1 MDKYLHPFSGTMKRM
16 KNTFF
21 FTLSEL
27 LSALGE
33 VVEGSFPY
41 PVWVVAE
48 IGDLRFD
55 QAGHCYL
62 ELVEKKGDELSARMR
77 GIIWSSL
84 YPTLSSA
91 FLSLT
96 GQSLAKGMEVLLLV
110 RVRFHPVYGLSLD
123 VRNIDPQYSLGA
135 MMRHKREALLRLEQE
150 GLIDQNRNLPFPL
163 IPQRLAVL
171 SSPYAAGFE
180 DFIAH
185 LRENPY
191 GFCFLVELF
200 PAFVQGE
207 SVETSFLAVLEEVRK
222 KVENFDVLVILRG
235 GGAQSDL
242 HWFDSYT
249 LGRAIATFPL
259 PVLVG
264 IGHRRDETVLD
275 RVAHRSLKTPTAVAD
290 FLVERMKELDEY
302 LLEIT
307 RSLAQSA
314 ESLLKD
320 QKEKFF
326 GLSVSLERSVK
337 DFLQREREELTHIHW
352 QLKTQT
358 MNVLHEASHPPKETW
373 QRLQETLRWFFFKE
387 HNLLNNISQNLVLLD
402 PRRVLKR
409 GYTLTLQ
416 GGKILKSARECNPQK
431 VLNTLLF
438 DGRAE
443 SEVKGVEFREPFI
456 PEGS

>member
-1 MDKYLHPFSGTMKRM
+1 MDKDLHPFSGTMKEM

-33 VVEGSFPY
+33 VVEGSFSY

-62 ELVEKKGDELSARMR
+62 ELVEKKGDELSARIR
-77 GIIWSSL
+77 GTIWSSL

-91 FLSLT
+91 FFSLT
-96 GQSLAKGMEVLLLV
+96 GQPLAKGMEVLLLV

-135 MMRHKREALLRLEQE
+135 MMRHKREALLHLERE
-150 GLIDQNRNLPFPL
+150 GLIDQNRNLLFPL

-171 SSPYAAGFE
+171 SSPHAAGFE
-180 DFIAH
+180 DFVVH

-191 GFCFLVELF
+191 SFRFLVELF

-207 SVETSFLAVLEEVRK
+207 SMETSFLAALEEVRK
-222 KVENFDVLVILRG
+222 RVENFDVLVILRG

-242 HWFDSYT
+242 HWFDSYA
-249 LGRAIATFPL
+249 LGKAIATFPL

-275 RVAHRSLKTPTAVAD
+275 RVAYRSLKTPTAVAD

-302 LLEIT
+302 LLGVT
-307 RSLAQSA
+307 RSLL
-314 ESLLKD
+314 ELTGNLLKD

-326 GLSVSLERSVK
+326 GLSVSLERNVK
-337 DFLQREREELTHIHW
+337 DFLQREREGLTHIYW

-358 MNVLHEASHPPKETW
+358 MNILHEASHPPKETW
-373 QRLQETLRWFFFKE
+373 QRLQEILKWAFFKE
-387 HNLLNNISQNLVLLD
+387 QNLLNNISQNLVLLN
-402 PRRVLKR
+402 PRNVLKR

-416 GGKILKSARECNPQK
+416 GGKILRSAEECDPQK
-431 VLNTLLF
+431 ILKTLLF
-438 DGRAE
+438 DGRVE
-443 SEVKGVEFREPFI
+443 SEVKGIEFRKPFVS
-456 PEGS
+456 EGS